1 MNTPTDS
8 PVEVKS
14 GESAFTTAPP
24 EPESGDDLFS
34 QAVGITKPTVDKP
47 RGRRRFGRRTRTS
60 SRPLVTAEDAARM
73 TATVPVTD
81 HPPSPAPDV
90 VSPATPPVA
99 TGTQHVPSGAIPV
112 VGVTPAAQA
121 QDQRSWWQRRRMKA
135 RRVRR
140 TIRHIDPWSVLKL
153 SIFMYLI
160 LYVAAMA
167 AGVLLWNAAIGS
179 GLVDQIE
186 SFIVDV
192 GAFETFKFNGQEIF
206 DGAKVIGLVL
216 VVAGTALN
224 VIMTIVFNLISDLI
238 GGVRVTVLEEDLGRP
253 ARS

>member
-1 MNTPTDS
+1 MNTPTDT

-14 GESAFTTAPP
+14 GEGAFPVATP
-24 EPESGDDLFS
+24 ESGSGDDLFAK
-34 QAVGITKPTVDKP
+34 AVGMTTSPAGRP
-47 RGRRRFGRRTRTS
+47 SGRRRFGRRARNS
-60 SRPLVTAEDAARM
+60 GRPLVTAEDAARM
-73 TATVPVTD
+73 TTTVPVTD
-81 HPPSPAPDV
+81 QPWTPATDAGSPA
-90 VSPATPPVA
+90 ATEPGAQPLA
-99 TGTQHVPSGAIPV
+99 SGPIPV

>member
-14 GESAFTTAPP
+14 GETAFSAAPDG
-24 EPESGDDLFS
+24 PESGDDLFS
-34 QAVGITKPTVDKP
+34 QAVGMTAPVVDKS
-47 RGRRRFGRRTRTS
+47 RGRRRFGRRGRSS
-60 SRPLVTAEDAARM
+60 SRPMVTAEDAARM

-81 HPPSPAPDV
+81 EPRSPV
-90 VSPATPPVA
+90 PAAVPPVVA
-99 TGTQHVPSGAIPV
+99 DPGAQHVPTGAIPL

-238 GGVRVTVLEEDLGRP
+238 GGIRVTVLEEDLGRP